1 MTGPEAGSFPGA
13 ILQPF
18 RSGKKPPVRT
28 GADIGTEAVF
38 PVVYCGANSYFVIW
52 FMGPISIEQNE
63 EGCFDK
69 IHTWS
74 QGQSKQS
81 SISTFSY
88 LNHSIMGPS
97 NQKAKNT
104 PKHSSRKRVEMDEG
118 ALQEM
123 LLGRK
128 LAVTKV
134 AQESPKQDNEN
145 PTAPEEAVQETESE
159 IADSDEKAPVDAER
173 SPDNSGFQRKKVLLP
188 DFEQTFFAP
197 VRCANERSAIYV
209 SNKTKHRTLEVVHL
223 LGNDHT
229 RLTALVDNML
239 RFVLDLYS
247 DELNYLHTRKNN
259 RKLF

>member
-1 MTGPEAGSFPGA
+1 
-13 ILQPF
+13 
-18 RSGKKPPVRT
+18 
-28 GADIGTEAVF
+28 
-38 PVVYCGANSYFVIW
+38 
-52 FMGPISIEQNE
+52 MGPISIEQHE

-104 PKHSSRKRVEMDEG
+104 SKRSSRKRVEMDED

-159 IADSDEKAPVDAER
+159 IADSDEKAPGDAE
-173 SPDNSGFQRKKVLLP
+173 SAPDNSGFQRKRILLP

-209 SNKTKHRTLEVVHL
+209 SNKTKRRTLEVVHL

-247 DELNYLHTRKNN
+247 DELNYLHARKNN

>member
-1 MTGPEAGSFPGA
+1 
-13 ILQPF
+13 
-18 RSGKKPPVRT
+18 
-28 GADIGTEAVF
+28 
-38 PVVYCGANSYFVIW
+38 
-52 FMGPISIEQNE
+52 MGPISIEQHE

-88 LNHSIMGPS
+88 FNHSIMGPS
-97 NQKAKNT
+97 NQKAKST

-134 AQESPKQDNEN
+134 AQESPKQDDEN

-159 IADSDEKAPVDAER
+159 IADSDEKAPGDAEGA
-173 SPDNSGFQRKKVLLP
+173 PDNSGFQRKKVLLP

-209 SNKTKHRTLEVVHL
+209 SNKTKRRTLEVVHL